1 MKISSIYSDGM
12 ILQRKKENTISVKN
26 EGTAVVSAMLDDV
39 SLSVSKSGD
48 DESIVT
54 IPAQEAGGPHMITIK
69 SESTEIVIKEVLFG
83 DVYILGGQSN
93 MELPIILTADMHVDE
108 IESADFDKIRQF
120 EVPKVPLFGRKEEFL
135 EGGRWVNADQK
146 NIFGFSAIGFY
157 FAKEK
162 YLQDGVPVGLVQ
174 TAVGGAPVES
184 LMSEETLVSTFE
196 EIYPKYKD
204 SGKCNNDKS
213 KCCLWCYKEKLES
226 NRNMDYVTSTQKADL
241 DREIKWRDDLAAKDP
256 GTSGHWENLWDETI
270 GDTVNM
276 PETFMGTKYENI
288 GFGSVWMQR
297 IVDVPEEF
305 CNSRVQLRLGTLI
318 DSDDTYVNGVKVG
331 GIGFKYP
338 PRRYW
343 LSEGIL
349 KPGKNVISIRLVM
362 TNGNVGGAVIDTPF
376 CLKKGEKEISLAGDW
391 KVRMGIEA
399 DEPLIP
405 QTFFIWGPTALYNS
419 MLYPIRNYNCDAML
433 FYQGESNGEYPQYY
447 GDLLVKM
454 VEEWRVLF
462 GKDVPFLM
470 AEITMWKGEGPVYEE
485 DVFTDIRNAQKEVVG
500 RIPNTYLIKTE
511 DLGWYNDLH
520 PQNKKEVAL
529 RFFDIYKNE
538 LK

>member
-213 KCCLWCYKEKLES
+213 KCCLWCYKDSL
-226 NRNMDYVTSTQKADL
+226 RATVTW
-241 DREIKWRDDLAAKDP
+241 I
-256 GTSGHWENLWDETI
+256 
-270 GDTVNM
+270 M
-276 PETFMGTKYENI
+276 
-288 GFGSVWMQR
+288 
-297 IVDVPEEF
+297 
-305 CNSRVQLRLGTLI
+305 
-318 DSDDTYVNGVKVG
+318 
-331 GIGFKYP
+331 
-338 PRRYW
+338 
-343 LSEGIL
+343 
-349 KPGKNVISIRLVM
+349 
-362 TNGNVGGAVIDTPF
+362 
-376 CLKKGEKEISLAGDW
+376 
-391 KVRMGIEA
+391 
-399 DEPLIP
+399 
-405 QTFFIWGPTALYNS
+405 
-419 MLYPIRNYNCDAML
+419 
-433 FYQGESNGEYPQYY
+433 
-447 GDLLVKM
+447 
-454 VEEWRVLF
+454 
-462 GKDVPFLM
+462 
-470 AEITMWKGEGPVYEE
+470 
-485 DVFTDIRNAQKEVVG
+485 
-500 RIPNTYLIKTE
+500 
-511 DLGWYNDLH
+511 
-520 PQNKKEVAL
+520 
-529 RFFDIYKNE
+529 
-538 LK
+538 